1 MHPLPKAS
9 PIVEWAYRIFLFGQG
24 LLGTIQFIGGMALA
38 LAPSGSISKIVDW
51 LVKNELAE
59 DPTDPISSI
68 LFNWAAAL
76 GPSADGVYVI
86 YLLGHGVLNI
96 FVVTTLFFRV
106 KWAYHFALTVLWG
119 FVVFQLVEFAIQ
131 RDPLLLPLT
140 IIDLLVIALVWLER
154 RQTAGQEQVSFGPQ
168 PIRKIRK
175 WTK

>member
-1 MHPLPKAS
+1 MNPLPKAS

-24 LLGTIQFIGGMALA
+24 LLGTIQFFGGMALA
-38 LAPSGSISKIVDW
+38 LAPRGSIPKIVDW
-51 LVKNELAE
+51 LVRNELAE

-76 GPSADGVYVI
+76 GPSADGVYAI

-106 KWAYHFALTVLWG
+106 KWAYHFAITVLWG

-140 IIDLLVIALVWLER
+140 IIDLVVIALVWLER
-154 RQTAGQEQVSFGPQ
+154 RQTREQE
-168 PIRKIRK
+168 
-175 WTK
+175 